1 MEMGYRVRVNSVLK
15 KDESRDNGKRMKCS
29 YLWNCGGLFE
39 ERSRRVERS
48 V

>member
-1 MEMGYRVRVNSVLK
+1 MRNGMRGVR
-15 KDESRDNGKRMKCS
+15 RS

>member
-1 MEMGYRVRVNSVLK
+1 MRNRVRGV
-15 KDESRDNGKRMKCS
+15 RRS